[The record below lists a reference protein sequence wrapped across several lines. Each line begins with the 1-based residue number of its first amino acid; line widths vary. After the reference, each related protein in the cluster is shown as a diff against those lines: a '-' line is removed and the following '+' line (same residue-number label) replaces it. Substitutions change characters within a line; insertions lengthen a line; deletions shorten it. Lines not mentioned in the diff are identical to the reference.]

1 MLLSVV
7 DSAPTGSDGSS
18 CSRLD
23 FDQAELSALRKCD
36 YMQEFIA
43 KPYNTSEH
51 FKPYR
56 AEAEHYLSQ
65 RWQGLTCGETVAT
78 YQFNSE
84 TELRMAYNLIFDSG
98 ATLEVRVYDWSRLDA
113 DDQPTLV
120 EKWRTSVS
128 TDGWGFFREKL
139 KNPVLQARI
148 QIEANINAGSD
159 LAIEYLS
166 IFNYEVETDE
176 CEAIDEFATTVA
188 TTSTVET
195 TTTTMEPS
203 TETSSTATLPVT
215 TTTPEPTTIES
226 TSPATTS
233 QATTPST
240 TTHPVS
246 TTTPEITTTTT
257 AESTSST
264 TTSQSTTHSTTTMV
278 STASSSA
285 STGTTPITTTTNGP
299 RDDPSITPTVTLPP
313 STTVKPTNG
322 PQPATTLPTSLP
334 EEVHMSSAPWVWM
347 TLSALFGVFF
357 VVSFSGAIYLCRA
370 SQHLERLARHVLNEG
385 QQQYKH

>member
-1 MLLSVV
+1 MKIGSVCWLVMLVSVV
-7 DSAPTGSDGSS
+7 DGAPTGSDGSS

-23 FDQAELSALRKCD
+23 FDQAELQALRKCD

-43 KPYNTSEH
+43 KRYNASEH
-51 FKPYR
+51 FKPFR
-56 AEAEHYLSQ
+56 EEAEHYLSQ

-128 TDGWGFFREKL
+128 TNGWGFFREKL
-139 KNPVLQARI
+139 KNPVPQARI

-176 CEAIDEFATTVA
+176 CEAIDEFATTIA
-188 TTSTVET
+188 TTSSVVT
-195 TTTTMEPS
+195 TTTT
-203 TETSSTATLPVT
+203 ALPVT
-215 TTTPEPTTIES
+215 S
-226 TSPATTS
+226 
-233 QATTPST
+233 
-240 TTHPVS
+240 
-246 TTTPEITTTTT
+246 TTPEITTTTT
-257 AESTSST
+257 TESTSST
-264 TTSQSTTHSTTTMV
+264 TTSQATTTSTTTHPVTTTTPVITTSSTTTSQATTTSTTTMV
-278 STASSSA
+278 STASSSP
-285 STGTTPITTTTNGP
+285 STIPVTTTTNAP
-299 RDDPSITPTVTLPP
+299 RDDPSITPTVTLPS

-322 PQPATTLPTSLP
+322 PQPLTTSTSLP
-334 EEVHMSSAPWVWM
+334 EEVVHVSTAPWLWM

-357 VVSFSGAIYLCRA
+357 VVSLSVAIYLCRA
-370 SQHLERLARHVLNEG
+370 SQHLERLARRLLNDG
-385 QQQYKH
+385 QKQQYKH